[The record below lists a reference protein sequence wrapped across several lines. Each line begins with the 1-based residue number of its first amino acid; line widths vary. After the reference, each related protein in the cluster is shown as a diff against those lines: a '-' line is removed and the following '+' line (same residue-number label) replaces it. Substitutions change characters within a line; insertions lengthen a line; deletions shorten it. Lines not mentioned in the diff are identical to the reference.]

1 VPQASDAIKPSSCK
15 DPIDSLNAPGTLAA
29 MAKEPAKSAK
39 RAERL
44 ARALKANL
52 ARRKAQKRARTDEPA
67 GKEPSQSPKAD

>member
-1 VPQASDAIKPSSCK
+1 
-15 DPIDSLNAPGTLAA
+15 